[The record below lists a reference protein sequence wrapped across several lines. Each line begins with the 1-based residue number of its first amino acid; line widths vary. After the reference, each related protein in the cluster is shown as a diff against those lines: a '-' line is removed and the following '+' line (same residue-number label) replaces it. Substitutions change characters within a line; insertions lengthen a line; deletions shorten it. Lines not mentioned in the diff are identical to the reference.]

1 MNIYFEVEDI
11 DFKLPAVILT
21 RKWIKETVK
30 NENAKLK
37 IGELSF
43 IFCDDI
49 YLHKI
54 NMEYLN
60 HDTLTDI
67 ITFDNADDE
76 ENKIEGDIFISIER
90 VRENADTLK
99 TIFEQELRRVI
110 IHGVLHLCGYKD
122 KTKKDAQIMR
132 EKEDFYIAKWLEM
145 A

>member
-1 MNIYFEVEDI
+1 MEIYFEAEST
-11 DFKLPAVILT
+11 DFKLPAILLT
-21 RKWIKETVK
+21 RKWLKESVK
-30 NENAKLK
+30 NENPKFR

-43 IFCDDI
+43 VFCDDA

-54 NMEYLN
+54 NVEYLN

-67 ITFDNADDE
+67 ITFDNSDE
-76 ENKIEGDIFISIER
+76 ENKSEGDIFISVER
-90 VRENADTLK
+90 VRENAETLK

-145 A
+145 T

>member
-11 DFKLPAVILT
+11 DFKLYAVILT
-21 RKWIKETVK
+21 RKWLKESVK
-30 NENAKLK
+30 NENPKFR

-43 IFCDDI
+43 VFCDDA

-54 NMEYLN
+54 NVEYLN

-67 ITFDNADDE
+67 ITFDNSDD
-76 ENKIEGDIFISIER
+76 ENKIEGDIFISVER

-99 TIFEQELRRVI
+99 TVFEQELRRVI

>member
-1 MNIYFEVEDI
+1 MEIYFDTESI
-11 DFKLPAVILT
+11 DFKLPAVVLT

-30 NENAKLK
+30 NENKK
-37 IGELSF
+37 WKVGELSF
-43 IFCDDI
+43 VFCDDI
-49 YLHKI
+49 YLHKM
-54 NMEYLN
+54 NVEYLN

-67 ITFDNADDE
+67 ITFDNSDE
-76 ENKIEGDIFISIER
+76 ENKIEGDIFISVER
-90 VRENADTLK
+90 VRENAVTLK

>member
-11 DFKLPAVILT
+11 DFKPYAVILT

-30 NENAKLK
+30 NENPKLK
-37 IGELSF
+37 VGELTF
-43 IFCDDI
+43 IFCNDA

-54 NMEYLN
+54 NVEYLN

-67 ITFDNADDE
+67 ITFDNSDE
-76 ENKIEGDIFISIER
+76 ENKIEGDIFISVER

-99 TIFEQELRRVI
+99 TIFGQELRRVI

-132 EKEDFYIAKWLEM
+132 KKEDFYIAKWLEL

>member
-1 MNIYFEVEDI
+1 MEIYFDVENI
-11 DFKLPAVILT
+11 DFKLPAILLT
-21 RKWIKETVK
+21 RKWLKESVK
-30 NENAKLK
+30 NENAKWK

-43 IFCDDI
+43 VFCDDA
-49 YLHKI
+49 YLHKM
-54 NMEYLN
+54 NVEYLN

-67 ITFDNADDE
+67 ITFDNSDE
-76 ENKIEGDIFISIER
+76 ENKIEGDIFISVER
-90 VRENADTLK
+90 VKENAVTLK
-99 TIFEQELRRVI
+99 TVFEQELRRVI

>member
-1 MNIYFEVEDI
+1 MGIYFEVENI
-11 DFKLPAVILT
+11 DFKLPAVVLT
-21 RKWIKETVK
+21 RKWLRESVK
-30 NENAKLK
+30 NENEKWK

-43 IFCDDI
+43 VFCDDA
-49 YLHKI
+49 YLHKM
-54 NMEYLN
+54 NVEYLN

-67 ITFDNADDE
+67 ITFDNSDE
-76 ENKIEGDIFISIER
+76 ENKIEGDIFISVER
-90 VRENADTLK
+90 VRENAVTLK

-122 KTKKDAQIMR
+122 KTKKNAQIMR

>member
-1 MNIYFEVEDI
+1 MEIYFDTENI
-11 DFKLPAVILT
+11 DFKLSAIMLT
-21 RKWIKETVK
+21 RKWLKESVK
-30 NENAKLK
+30 NENPKFK

-43 IFCDDI
+43 VFCDDA

-54 NMEYLN
+54 NVEYLN

-67 ITFDNADDE
+67 ITFDNSDD

-90 VRENADTLK
+90 VRENAATLK

>member
-1 MNIYFEVEDI
+1 MELYFDTESI

-30 NENAKLK
+30 NENEKWK
-37 IGELSF
+37 VGELSF
-43 IFCDDI
+43 VFCDDT
-49 YLHKI
+49 YLHKM
-54 NMEYLN
+54 NVEYLN

-67 ITFDNADDE
+67 ITFDNSDE
-76 ENKIEGDIFISIER
+76 ENKIEGDIFISVER
-90 VRENADTLK
+90 VRENAVTLK
-99 TIFEQELRRVI
+99 TVFEQELRRVI

>member
-1 MNIYFEVEDI
+1 MEIYFEAEST
-11 DFKLPAVILT
+11 DFKLPAILLT
-21 RKWIKETVK
+21 RKWLKESVK
-30 NENAKLK
+30 NENPKFR

-43 IFCDDI
+43 VFCDDA

-54 NMEYLN
+54 NVEYLN

-67 ITFDNADDE
+67 ITFDNSDE
-76 ENKIEGDIFISIER
+76 ENKIEGDVFISVER
-90 VRENADTLK
+90 VRENAEMLK
-99 TIFEQELRRVI
+99 TVFEQELRRVI

-145 A
+145 T

>member
-1 MNIYFEVEDI
+1 MEIYFEVESI
-11 DFKLPAVILT
+11 DFKLPAIILT
-21 RKWIKETVK
+21 RKWLKESVK
-30 NENAKLK
+30 NENPKWK

-43 IFCDDI
+43 VFCDDD
-49 YLHKI
+49 YLHKM
-54 NMEYLN
+54 NVEYLN

-67 ITFDNADDE
+67 ITFDNSDE

-90 VRENADTLK
+90 VRENAVTLK
-99 TIFEQELRRVI
+99 TVFEQELRRVI

>member
-1 MNIYFEVEDI
+1 MEIYFDTESI
-11 DFKLPAVILT
+11 DFKLSAVILT

-30 NENAKLK
+30 NENEKWK
-37 IGELSF
+37 VGELSF
-43 IFCDDI
+43 VFCDDT
-49 YLHKI
+49 YLHKM
-54 NMEYLN
+54 NVEYLS

-67 ITFDNADDE
+67 ITFDNSDE
-76 ENKIEGDIFISIER
+76 ENKIEGDIFISVER
-90 VRENADTLK
+90 VRENAVTLK
-99 TIFEQELRRVI
+99 TVFEQELRRVI